1 MAAHLPPVQLR
12 FELST
17 LVRASVA
24 SLFSNLVTRPTG
36 QAIRLGIEA
45 QILELGQSCLSVLD
59 FSEVVVL
66 DFSCAD
72 EAVAK
77 LVRRYQLDPAAK
89 EVYFLARGLGAVHRE
104 TLEAVLLRHGLALPV
119 QFDCHEVA
127 LLGGVSPAER
137 ASWSALERAGSASP
151 PELASSLAA
160 PCQDVELCLRQLQR
174 RRLIL
179 EEPGNHRFRA
189 LSSLLRDC

>member
-89 EVYFLARGLGAVHRE
+89 EVYFLARGLGDVHRE

-119 QFDCHEVA
+119 QFDCRDVA
-127 LLGGVSPAER
+127 LLGGVSPVER
-137 ASWSALERAGSASP
+137 AAWSALEQAGSASP
-151 PELASSLAA
+151 PELAFRLAA
-160 PCQDVELCLRQLQR
+160 SCRDMELCLRQLHR

-179 EEPGNHRFRA
+179 EDPVNHRFRA